1 MLEYKARHF
10 DQTLREGVI
19 AKITSNDPD
28 QDGCKSELFRFNEKK
43 KKWDVTLLTSNSPVV
58 SVKPAHLTFISQSKH
73 HEAASPVLGCTVILK
88 NLPKRCVCVEGYNRD
103 LSSHVL
109 THAHAHAQVGEV
121 LPTGVQ
127 AHKFL
132 PGVEDLGR
140 QSIRIRRSPEGSLH
154 PCAQQLAS
162 RCKQTKCGES
172 LTCTFS

>member
-28 QDGCKSELFRFNEKK
+28 QDGCTCELLRFNEKK

-88 NLPKRCVCVEGYNRD
+88 NLPKRCVCVEGYNRP
-103 LSSHVL
+103 
-109 THAHAHAQVGEV
+109 A
-121 LPTGVQ
+121 
-127 AHKFL
+127 
-132 PGVEDLGR
+132 
-140 QSIRIRRSPEGSLH
+140 
-154 PCAQQLAS
+154 
-162 RCKQTKCGES
+162 
-172 LTCTFS
+172 TCLVTC